1 MIMRN
6 RKDENM
12 SRIKTTFDAL
22 KAQGKKALIPYIT
35 GGDPLKEAT
44 VPMMHAL
51 VDAGSDII
59 ELGVP
64 FSDPM
69 ADGPTIQLACER
81 ALEHGTSLR
90 DVLAMVKEFRTTN
103 TETPVVLMGYLNP
116 VEAMGYQTFVDRAVE
131 AGVDGVLMVD
141 LPPEEAC
148 DVDSIFKEAGLDVV
162 YLIAPTTTDKRIE
175 SIGKSGSGYVYYVSL
190 KGVTGSKALDVDDVA
205 RNLERIRAHVTIPV
219 GVGFGIQDG
228 ETAAKVAAISDGVIV
243 GSALVNRIAA
253 NATNPKQAQAEV
265 SDIIRSMR
273 TAMDA

>member
-1 MIMRN
+1 MRN

-12 SRIKTTFDAL
+12 SRIKTTFEAL

-253 NATNPKQAQAEV
+253 NATSPKQAQAEV

>member
-148 DVDSIFKEAGLDVV
+148 DVDSIFKDAGLDVV

-253 NATNPKQAQAEV
+253 NATNPEQAQAEV
-265 SDIIRSMR
+265 SAIISDMR

>member
-12 SRIKTTFDAL
+12 SRIKTTFEAL

-148 DVDSIFKEAGLDVV
+148 DVDSIFKDAGLDVV

-265 SDIIRSMR
+265 SDIIRAMR

>member
-1 MIMRN
+1 MRN

-12 SRIKTTFDAL
+12 SRIKTTFEAL

-148 DVDSIFKEAGLDVV
+148 DVDSIFKDAGLDVV

>member
-12 SRIKTTFDAL
+12 SRIKTTFEAL

-148 DVDSIFKEAGLDVV
+148 DVDSIFKDAGLDVV

>member
-1 MIMRN
+1 
-6 RKDENM
+6 M

-90 DVLAMVKEFRTTN
+90 DVLAMVKGFRT
-103 TETPVVLMGYLNP
+103 
-116 VEAMGYQTFVDRAVE
+116 Q
-131 AGVDGVLMVD
+131 
-141 LPPEEAC
+141 
-148 DVDSIFKEAGLDVV
+148 I
-162 YLIAPTTTDKRIE
+162 
-175 SIGKSGSGYVYYVSL
+175 L
-190 KGVTGSKALDVDDVA
+190 KPRLC
-205 RNLERIRAHVTIPV
+205 
-219 GVGFGIQDG
+219 
-228 ETAAKVAAISDGVIV
+228 
-243 GSALVNRIAA
+243 
-253 NATNPKQAQAEV
+253 
-265 SDIIRSMR
+265 
-273 TAMDA
+273 

>member
-1 MIMRN
+1 MRI
-6 RKDENM
+6 RRIKNM

-148 DVDSIFKEAGLDVV
+148 DVDSIFKDAGLDVV

-205 RNLERIRAHVTIPV
+205 RNLERIRAHVSIPV

-253 NATNPKQAQAEV
+253 NATNPEQAQAEV

>member
-1 MIMRN
+1 MRN

-12 SRIKTTFDAL
+12 SRIKTTFEAL

-103 TETPVVLMGYLNP
+103 IETPVVLMGYLNP

-148 DVDSIFKEAGLDVV
+148 DVDSIFKDAGLDVV

-273 TAMDA
+273 TEMDA

>member
-1 MIMRN
+1 MRN

-12 SRIKTTFDAL
+12 SRIKTTFEAL

-148 DVDSIFKEAGLDVV
+148 DVDSIFKDAGLDVV

-253 NATNPKQAQAEV
+253 NATSPKQAQAEV

>member
-1 MIMRN
+1 MRN

-12 SRIKTTFDAL
+12 SRIKTTFEAL

-148 DVDSIFKEAGLDVV
+148 DVDSIFKDAGLDVV

-253 NATNPKQAQAEV
+253 NATSPKQAQAEV

-273 TAMDA
+273 TEMDA